1 MSDTSREKN
10 IYRNAWSHWQSW
22 MASRLV
28 LVKAS
33 CPVILSQR
41 GWYVLLEV
49 SIFLAMDVACILI
62 VKSARTFEPLLLP
75 RRCMIRVRDRLMWK
89 GCDPCH
95 DFRV

>member
-75 RRCMIRVRDRLMWK
+75 PPLYDKSARSPYVERMRPLS
-89 GCDPCH
+89 
-95 DFRV
+95 